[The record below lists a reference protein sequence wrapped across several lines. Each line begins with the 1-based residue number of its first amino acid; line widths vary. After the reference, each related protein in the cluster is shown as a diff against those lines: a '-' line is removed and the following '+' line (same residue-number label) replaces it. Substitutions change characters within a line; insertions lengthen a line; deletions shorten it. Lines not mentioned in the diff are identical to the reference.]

1 MLEFV
6 WIGVILWVGFGQI
19 KRCENQHYKQ
29 VRLVMYVQ
37 GFAVGLIIN
46 IEWQNSHTFVIPVS
60 YIFRCYVLT
69 QGSKIIKRGLAT
81 KEGCDDNDGSLLKNV
96 LTALKQSLNDDSI
109 TKTCCSWSCCN
120 YNSTTVALTSAPT
133 SLNISSSG
141 LVYEGNKANTIYFA
155 HDLQL
160 ILLLVIPLVLIY
172 IDFV

>member
-1 MLEFV
+1 MLEFI
-6 WIGVILWVGFGQI
+6 WIRIILSVVFRQI
-19 KRCENQHYKQ
+19 KRCKNQHNQQ
-29 VRLVMYVQ
+29 VSLVTYVQ
-37 GFAVGLIIN
+37 GVAVGLKMIKL
-46 IEWQNSHTFVIPVS
+46 S
-60 YIFRCYVLT
+60 YICNNTTIFFRCYVVT

-120 YNSTTVALTSAPT
+120 YNSTTVALSSAPT

-141 LVYEGNKANTIYFA
+141 LVYNEANPIYFA
-155 HDLQL
+155 RNLQL
-160 ILLLVIPLVLIY
+160 ILLLVMPLVSVY

>member
-1 MLEFV
+1 MLNAR
-6 WIGVILWVGFGQI
+6 IHLDQNYSLSGFPSNQTMQKSTQPTG
-19 KRCENQHYKQ
+19 KFSNVCSRCCCRKMTK
-29 VRLVMYVQ
+29 LS
-37 GFAVGLIIN
+37 N
-46 IEWQNSHTFVIPVS
+46 ICNNTTIF
-60 YIFRCYVLT
+60 FRCYVVT

-120 YNSTTVALTSAPT
+120 YNSTTVALSSAPT

-141 LVYEGNKANTIYFA
+141 LVYNEANPIYFA
-155 HDLQL
+155 HNLQL

>member
-1 MLEFV
+1 MT
-6 WIGVILWVGFGQI
+6 ILSHF
-19 KRCENQHYKQ
+19 CY
-29 VRLVMYVQ
+29 
-37 GFAVGLIIN
+37 N
-46 IEWQNSHTFVIPVS
+46 ITI
-60 YIFRCYVLT
+60 YFRCYVVT

-120 YNSTTVALTSAPT
+120 YNSTTVALSSAPT

-141 LVYEGNKANTIYFA
+141 LVYNEANPIYFA
-155 HDLQL
+155 HNLQL

>member
-1 MLEFV
+1 MLEFI
-6 WIGVILWVGFGQI
+6 WIRIILSVVFRQI
-19 KRCENQHYKQ
+19 KRCKNQHYQQ
-29 VRLVMYVQ
+29 VSLVMFVQ
-37 GFAVGLIIN
+37 GVAVGLIQ
-46 IEWQNSHTFVIPVS
+46 WQNYHTYVIILP

-155 HDLQL
+155 HNLQL
-160 ILLLVIPLVLIY
+160 ILLFVIPLVLIY
-172 IDFV
+172 MDFV